1 MSWHPLLALP
11 ARVLAPLLL
20 GVLALVAA
28 ALNHQWQVRTQVAA
42 VAQTELQWLHDRL
55 GVEQTRLETQLAQ
68 SNPLQ
73 VRRLVSS
80 LALRQGV
87 SHAWLL
93 DAEQRVQASLSRA
106 DLGQLLSQVLAK
118 HPDDLP
124 QAQHPTLRQAVSVWT
139 PGLQVLPLAD
149 AHTALGVAGV
159 HPEHVLVVRLD
170 YSQAVAR
177 QLVQEQGNMVRA
189 GAMVLVFMAMLAWLL
204 HALWFRRAQQLTAT
218 TQALG
223 RGLLGARAH
232 LSGRD
237 ELAAIG
243 AAVDQMASDLQLRQ
257 TEVNRLA
264 ELIGHSPVVTFSWRN
279 TPGWPVDYVSPNVSQ
294 WGYSRTDF
302 LTGKLQFASLIHP
315 DDLPRIEADVATHLA
330 QGPDEYQQEYRL
342 RHAMGHHLWLD
353 DRTWLTR
360 NAQGEVTAIHGV
372 LLDISARK
380 QAQLDLALQME
391 RLGNAEHHA
400 QLGSW
405 TFDPATK
412 TVWWS
417 DQLYQLL
424 GIARTAQPPTLQAYL
439 RHVHPDDRAM
449 VETGWHRMAQR
460 LDPEHAPFR
469 SNPEL
474 APLRWFKPSVN
485 AERDAQ
491 GQVLRFHGTLLD
503 ITELKLADLELRA
516 LNASLESRVNAR
528 TAELSELNQSLESFV
543 YSVSHDLKAP
553 LRGVEG
559 YSRLLQADYAQQLEG
574 DGRLFITHIREGVA
588 RMDQLISDLLAYS
601 RMERRALACTAV
613 DLNALVNDVLTERA
627 HDIERGQVQV
637 EVDLPPMR
645 VLADADGL
653 AIALR
658 NLLENAL
665 KFSRSAHPPR
675 IQIRGN
681 TDDNTAVF
689 WVQDNG
695 IGFDMKYHD
704 RIFEIFQRLHRMED
718 HPGTG
723 IGLALVRKAM
733 QRMGGKV
740 WALSHPNEG
749 ARFTLSL
756 PLAPARPAG
765 RHPLA
770 DRHTTHT
777 PGSTSA

>member
-20 GVLALVAA
+20 GVLALLAA
-28 ALNHQWQVRTQVAA
+28 AINHQWQVRTQITV
-42 VAQTELQWLHDRL
+42 VAQTEQQWLHDRL

-68 SNPLQ
+68 SSPLQ

-80 LALRQGV
+80 LALRPGV

-93 DAEQRVQASLSRA
+93 NAEQRVQASLSRA
-106 DLGQLLSQVLAK
+106 DLGRTFAQVLTAQRTE
-118 HPDDLP
+118 LP
-124 QAQHPTLRQAVSVWT
+124 VEQRQALTQALSTWV
-139 PGLQVLPLAD
+139 PGLQVLPQTD

-159 HPEHVLVVRLD
+159 HPEHVLLVRLD

-177 QLVQEQGNMVRA
+177 QLAQEQGNMARA
-189 GAMVLVFMAMLAWLL
+189 AAMVLVFMALLAGLL
-204 HALWFRRAQQLTAT
+204 HTLWFRRAQHLTTT

-264 ELIGHSPVVTFSWRN
+264 ELMEHSPVVTFSWRN
-279 TPGWPVDYVSPNVSQ
+279 TPGWPADYVSPNVSQ

-302 LTGKLQFASLIHP
+302 VSGKLQYASLIHP
-315 DDLPRIEADVATHLA
+315 DDLPGIEADVASHLA
-330 QGPDEYQQEYRL
+330 RGPDEYQQEYRL
-342 RHAMGHHLWLD
+342 RHAQGHYLWLD
-353 DRTWLTR
+353 DRTWLRR
-360 NAQGEVTAIHGV
+360 NAQGDVTAIHGV

-380 QAQLDLALQME
+380 QAQLDLAQQME
-391 RLGNAEHHA
+391 RLSDAEYHA

-405 TFDPATK
+405 TFDPASK

-417 DQLYQLL
+417 NQLFHLL
-424 GIARTAQPPTLQAYL
+424 GMPQSPQPPTLQAYL
-439 RHVHPDDRAM
+439 QQVHPDDRQM
-449 VETGWHRMAQR
+449 VETGWHRMVQR
-460 LDPEHAPFR
+460 LDPDHTPFR
-469 SNPEL
+469 NNPEL
-474 APLRWFKPSVN
+474 APLRWFKPSVSV
-485 AERDAQ
+485 ERDAQ
-491 GQVLRFHGTLLD
+491 GQVLRFNGTLLD
-503 ITELKLADLELRA
+503 ITELKLADIELRE

-528 TAELSELNQSLESFV
+528 TAELSALNQSLESFV

-559 YSRLLQADYAQQLEG
+559 YSRLLEADYAPQLDD
-574 DGRLFITHIREGVA
+574 DGRQFIQNIRNGVA

-601 RMERRALACTAV
+601 RMERRALSCAPL
-613 DLNALVNDVLTERA
+613 DLNALVREVLAERA

-637 EVDLPPMR
+637 QIDLPPLH

-653 AIALR
+653 AIVLR

-665 KFSRSAHPPR
+665 KFSRGSQPPR
-675 IQIRGN
+675 IEIRGN

-704 RIFEIFQRLHRMED
+704 RIFEIFQRLHRLED

-723 IGLALVRKAM
+723 IGLALVHKAL

-740 WALSHPNEG
+740 WAHSAPNKG
-749 ARFTLSL
+749 ARFSVAL
-756 PLAPARPAG
+756 PLAPTPAAQ
-765 RHPLA
+765 P
-770 DRHTTHT
+770 
-777 PGSTSA
+777 PGSPST

>member
-1 MSWHPLLALP
+1 MSWHPLLLLP
-11 ARVLAPLLL
+11 ARILAPLLL

-28 ALNHQWQVRTQVAA
+28 ALNHQWQVQTQIAA
-42 VAQTELQWLHDRL
+42 VTQNELQWLRDRL

-68 SNPLQ
+68 SSPLQ

-80 LALRQGV
+80 LALRPGV

-106 DLGQLLSQVLAK
+106 DLGQRFDQVLASQLVE
-118 HPDDLP
+118 LP
-124 QAQHPTLRQAVSVWT
+124 AEQHQALTRAVSTWV
-139 PGLQVLPLAD
+139 PGLQVLPQTD

-159 HPEHVLVVRLD
+159 HPEHVLLVRLD

-177 QLVQEQGNMVRA
+177 QLAQEQGNMVRA
-189 GAMVLVFMAMLAWLL
+189 GAMVLVLMALLAWLL
-204 HALWFRRAQQLTAT
+204 HALWFRRIKHLTAT

-232 LSGRD
+232 LSGGD

-243 AAVDQMASDLQLRQ
+243 SAVDQMASDLQLRQ

-279 TPGWPVDYVSPNVSQ
+279 TPGWPADYVSPNVSQ

-302 LTGKLQFASLIHP
+302 LSGQLQFASLIHP
-315 DDLPRIEADVATHLA
+315 EDLPRIEADVATHLA

-342 RHAMGHHLWLD
+342 RHAMGHYLWLD

-360 NAQGEVTAIHGV
+360 NARGEVTAIHGV
-372 LLDISARK
+372 LLDISPRK

-391 RLGNAEHHA
+391 RLSDAEYHA
-400 QLGSW
+400 RLGSW

-417 DQLYQLL
+417 DQLFHLL
-424 GIARTAQPPTLQAYL
+424 GIPRSPQPPTLQAYL
-439 RHVHPDDRAM
+439 HHVHPDDRAM
-449 VETGWHRMAQR
+449 VETGWHRMTQR

-474 APLRWFKPSVN
+474 APLRWFKPSVSV
-485 AERDAQ
+485 ERDAQ
-491 GQVLRFHGTLLD
+491 GQVLRFNGTLLD

-559 YSRLLQADYAQQLEG
+559 YSRLLQADYADRLDD
-574 DGRLFITHIREGVA
+574 DGRQFITNIRDGVA

-613 DLNALVNDVLTERA
+613 DLNALVNDVLAERA
-627 HDIERGQVQV
+627 HDIESGQVQV
-637 EVDLPPMR
+637 LVDLPPMR

-665 KFSRSAHPPR
+665 KFSRSARPPR
-675 IQIRGN
+675 IEIRGN
-681 TDDNTAVF
+681 PDHDTAVF

-704 RIFEIFQRLHRMED
+704 RIFEIFHRLHRMED

-740 WALSHPNEG
+740 WAHSAPNEG
-749 ARFTLSL
+749 ARFSVSL
-756 PLAPARPAG
+756 PLAPAPVGPSQPPA
-765 RHPLA
+765 HQ
-770 DRHTTHT
+770 
-777 PGSTSA
+777 